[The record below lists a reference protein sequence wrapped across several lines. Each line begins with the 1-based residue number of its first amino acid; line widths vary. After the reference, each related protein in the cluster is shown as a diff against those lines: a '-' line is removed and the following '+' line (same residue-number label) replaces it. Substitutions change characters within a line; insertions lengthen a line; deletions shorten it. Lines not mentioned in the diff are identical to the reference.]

1 MPFIPFFSEQAMGE
15 SPVIDNK
22 LLKITIIVIIYQL
35 KLVDKTKIKNLIIKA
50 SDLVF
55 LSRYFF
61 EKLK

>member
-1 MPFIPFFSEQAMGE
+1 MGE